1 MILCVSFVH
10 AIVSVACSIA
20 CITVGAS
27 AAGWSGAILAERSG
41 FATGRWLKARIV
53 TGRPDSCMRVLGN

>member
-27 AAGWSGAILAERSG
+27 AAGWAGATLAGGQGS
-41 FATGRWLKARIV
+41 L
-53 TGRPDSCMRVLGN
+53 TGRPLTARGVTVQSVSCMRVLCN

>member
-10 AIVSVACSIA
+10 AIVSIACSIA

-27 AAGWSGAILAERSG
+27 AAGWAGAILAEG
-41 FATGRWLKARIV
+41 Q
-53 TGRPDSCMRVLGN
+53 DSQQGGG